1 MNSNLFRQGDTPQD
15 PTHKRFSAS
24 AWFKT
29 VNLPAVLG
37 IIGTL
42 LMGLAGAMCIPLVY
56 SIVFD
61 AGDTQA
67 FLISALITFVFGLLL
82 YRYMEPNQEIYHR
95 EGFAVVSLVWIFFT
109 LCGAL
114 PYMLAEPHHTFTD
127 SIFETI
133 SGFTTT
139 GASIFTDFSSHSNSI
154 FLWRSITQWMGG
166 MGIIVLGIAVLPAL
180 GIGGMQLF
188 RAEVPGPT
196 SDKLTPRIRD
206 TAMIL
211 WKAYVTLTLVC
222 FVLLWGFGMEPF
234 YAMCHALAALSSGGF
249 SPHSESIAYYAS
261 PAIQYILA
269 GAMFMAGMNFA
280 LHYQISRLH
289 WKNLFRDTELRTY
302 FLIVLI
308 SVAGICLGTMLLG
321 KYNDFST
328 TFRESLFTTLSIIST
343 TGFVTADYETWPVFN
358 QFIVLLLF
366 LMGGCAGSTAG
377 GFKIIRH
384 VILFKLLGQQIKKLF
399 HPKAI
404 FQLRIDHQVI
414 QPEIVVSVMAF
425 LMIYLASL
433 VVGTLI
439 MTATG
444 LDMVSA
450 GSVTASCLGN
460 IGPALGSLGPTD
472 NYAHVSN
479 LGKWVLSFL
488 MLLGRLEILTV
499 IVLFSP
505 SFWRR

>member
-1 MNSNLFRQGDTPQD
+1 MIPTQTRPGEPSSEHTPRRSSVSN
-15 PTHKRFSAS
+15 
-24 AWFKT
+24 WFKT
-29 VNLPAVLG
+29 VNIPAVLG
-37 IIGTL
+37 IIGSL
-42 LMGLAGAMCIPLVY
+42 LMGLSIAMCVPLVY
-56 SIVFD
+56 AILW
-61 AGDTQA
+61 ATGDWQA
-67 FLISALITFVFGLLL
+67 FLISALVTFFSGLIL

-95 EGFAVVSLVWIFFT
+95 EGFAVVSLVWVFFSI
-109 LCGAL
+109 CGSL
-114 PYMLAEPHHTFTD
+114 PYMLAEPHHSFTD
-127 SIFETI
+127 AIFETM

-139 GASIFTDFSSHSNSI
+139 GATIFVDISSHSQPI
-154 FLWRSITQWMGG
+154 LLWRSMTQWLGG
-166 MGIIVLGIAVLPAL
+166 MGIIVLGIAILPAL

-211 WKAYVTLTLVC
+211 WKAYVTLTILC
-222 FVLLWGFGMEPF
+222 FALLWGFGMEPF
-234 YAMCHALAALSSGGF
+234 FALCHSLCALSSGGF
-249 SPHSESIAYYAS
+249 SPHNESIAYYSS

-280 LHYQISRLH
+280 LHYQISRFH
-289 WKNLFRDTELRTY
+289 WRNLLRDTELRTY
-302 FLIVLI
+302 FLIVVFAVL
-308 SVAGICLGTMLLG
+308 GICAGTLSLGTHSDLA
-321 KYNDFST
+321 T
-328 TFRESLFTTLSIIST
+328 AFRESIFTTLSIIST
-343 TGFVTADYETWPVFN
+343 TGFVSADYETWPVVS
-358 QFIVLLLF
+358 QFVVFCLF
-366 LMGGCAGSTAG
+366 FIGGCAGSTAG

-384 VILFKLLGQQIKKLF
+384 VILFKILGQQIKKLF

-404 FQLRIDHQVI
+404 FQLRIDHQTL

-433 VVGTLI
+433 VAGTLV
-439 MTATG
+439 MTASG

-472 NYAHVSN
+472 NYAHITTI
-479 LGKWVLSFL
+479 GKWVLAFL